1 MKLQIISILLA
12 NACLLAVCKG
22 YDKLGVIIALLT
34 ALVIII
40 GLYREFSKLRK
51 MEKEIEL

>member
-12 NACLLAVCKG
+12 NACLLAICKG

-51 MEKEIEL
+51 MEREGL